1 MERKC
6 KNCKHYEK
14 ATSHYGLC
22 RQPNI
27 MYTDEL
33 CDKFEPK
40 ETITFRV
47 KPLTENP
54 VYKKMTEGRYPFGN
68 DEDKV
73 IKYCA
78 NDVVIIAEQMAR
90 DKQKELEN
98 KIEEYEKMLLDIYS
112 VLHPYRAKVKNL
124 TLEKA
129 FRKLPEHV
137 KTKVETYQD
146 NITKYQYALGEKADT
161 IDELKAENAKLKEEI
176 EALKSDIGLK
186 NAELS
191 TMRFTR
197 IKDNKRWREVNDK
210 FWIPLAKVLY
220 GTTKVNKRTEDVLND
235 ISELKERADGNYKAS
250 IRKDELIKSL
260 RNENKTR
267 EEENEYWKER
277 CHNAETNQFVMIGEK
292 DKEIEELKKKNRELQ
307 IRVNDLLFQEK
318 LNKSAF
324 GYDYEE
330 ENSKL
335 RVENER
341 LRNQL
346 KYYPTYSALKAEDK
360 IEHIQ
365 KEAKKWKNKYKEAY
379 DILETYF
386 KYDLVGMEYDVS
398 YDELNLR
405 LSYSTPNGDKTNKYN
420 ALTSA
425 YERLKKL

>member
-1 MERKC
+1 
-6 KNCKHYEK
+6 
-14 ATSHYGLC
+14 
-22 RQPNI
+22 
-27 MYTDEL
+27 
-33 CDKFEPK
+33 
-40 ETITFRV
+40 
-47 KPLTENP
+47 
-54 VYKKMTEGRYPFGN
+54 
-68 DEDKV
+68 
-73 IKYCA
+73 
-78 NDVVIIAEQMAR
+78 
-90 DKQKELEN
+90 
-98 KIEEYEKMLLDIYS
+98 
-112 VLHPYRAKVKNL
+112 
-124 TLEKA
+124 
-129 FRKLPEHV
+129 
-137 KTKVETYQD
+137 
-146 NITKYQYALGEKADT
+146 
-161 IDELKAENAKLKEEI
+161 
-176 EALKSDIGLK
+176 
-186 NAELS
+186 
-191 TMRFTR
+191 
-197 IKDNKRWREVNDK
+197 
-210 FWIPLAKVLY
+210 
-220 GTTKVNKRTEDVLND
+220 
-235 ISELKERADGNYKAS
+235 
-250 IRKDELIKSL
+250 
-260 RNENKTR
+260 
-267 EEENEYWKER
+267 
-277 CHNAETNQFVMIGEK
+277 MIGEK